1 MVRTIQRGLLA
12 AVLAVLVASASAG
25 VAEPSREDL
34 QFSAQVAAAVIG
46 MALFGGLVSWITKV
60 RAGSLGPWSIG
71 SLVGEL
77 AISAFAGSMC
87 YLLCDAWGVNLRMTI
102 ALVGV
107 AGHMGTR
114 SIAALET
121 FAMRKWGVLVGD
133 SQGPSRGGPPQP

>member
-1 MVRTIQRGLLA
+1 MRFHLKRGLLA
-12 AVLAVLVASASAG
+12 VVLAGLVAAASAG
-25 VAEPSREDL
+25 VAEPNREDL
-34 QFSAQVAAAVIG
+34 QVSARLAALVIG

-77 AISAFAGSMC
+77 AISAFAGAMC
-87 YLLCDAWGVNLRMTI
+87 YLLCDAAGLDLRVTI
-102 ALVGV
+102 CLVGV

-114 SIAALET
+114 AIGAFEG

-133 SQGPSRGGPPQP
+133 GQGPLRGDTPQS